1 MRRWT
6 TEKSKIRRIDR
17 VDSDFNIIISKILT
31 ETLIAK
37 LKARL
42 QLPPCRWDEGGWL
55 GMIISARFLM
65 FSSELMVF
73 MVSLENTDQDHQQ
86 KAKTKRV
93 RTTFTEE
100 QLQVLQANFNLDSN
114 PDGQDLE
121 RIAQITGLSKRVTQ
135 VWFQNSRARQKKYL
149 NNQAKK
155 ANAISMPSMTAATSC
170 PGCGMLYCLC
180 SHPSL
185 QLNMSQ
191 VA

>member
-1 MRRWT
+1 MM
-6 TEKSKIRRIDR
+6 
-17 VDSDFNIIISKILT
+17 FHCIIVV
-31 ETLIAK
+31 
-37 LKARL
+37 RY
-42 QLPPCRWDEGGWL
+42 
-55 GMIISARFLM
+55 
-65 FSSELMVF
+65 FSSL
-73 MVSLENTDQDHQQ
+73 SKKNTDQDHQQ

-155 ANAISMPSMTAATSC
+155 ANAISMPSMTGATSC

-191 VA
+191 TIIQNPVGYANPLGSKGLTWWRAFSTLHASAIKRSVFWPHICAKCIRL